1 MLVFFS
7 YLFYFIAASA
17 SPLQR
22 RYLAHK
28 KDVNGEGRINLAFR
42 TMLFLVFGSLFFPL
56 FSPFYISGNVW
67 HLILL
72 SLICGISGMGFFILT
87 FISQKHVDGG
97 ITSVV
102 SNIYTP
108 ITIVLAS
115 IFLGESLSMMQILGT
130 VLLLIGMFI
139 VSKKHRTGRFSFDKY
154 FMMMLLGGV
163 LLGFVLV
170 AERSLM
176 KMTGFSA
183 GIALSWWS
191 QCLFLGIAVLVAK
204 SKNTY
209 SSKDINISGILQL
222 LASISYVVLIN
233 IVGNLSVVSA
243 VTTFKIVIVFIA
255 AAIFLNE
262 REDFKRKLIGSLI
275 ALLGLLIMK

>member
-7 YLFYFIAASA
+7 YLFYFIAASV

-22 RYLAHK
+22 RWLAK
-28 KDVNGEGRINLAFR
+28 NKDVDGKGRINLAFK
-42 TMLFLVFGSLFFPL
+42 TMCFLAGGSLFFPF
-56 FSPFYISGNVW
+56 FSPFYIHGELW
-67 HLILL
+67 YLILL
-72 SLICGISGMGFFILT
+72 TFICGIFGMGFFILT

-115 IFLGESLSMMQILGT
+115 IFLNESLSSMQIFGT

-139 VSKKHRTGRFSFDKY
+139 VSKKHRVGRFSFDKY

-163 LLGFVLV
+163 MVGFLLV
-170 AERSLM
+170 AERALM
-176 KMTGFSA
+176 KETGFSA

-191 QCLFLGIAVLVAK
+191 QCIFLGIATIVSK
-204 SKNTY
+204 SKNAY

-222 LASISYVVLIN
+222 LQSISYVVLIN

-262 REDFKRKLIGSLI
+262 REDFKRKLLGSIVALI
-275 ALLGLLIMK
+275 GLLVMR